1 MANTSHPKRSLA
13 AEFHDTWWSMALR
26 GLAAVAFGIF
36 VWATENPS
44 LGTLTWGFA
53 LYALVDGVLALMA
66 GAYGAKEHQPWMLLM
81 VWGAIGVTAGV
92 VAFVSPVASTTAL
105 LVYIAAFALA
115 KGIVELIAAG
125 KLRTDVAGGSMLA
138 AAGVVSLALGALLII
153 RALVGEFS
161 TLWAMVVYGLAWGA
175 LAIGL
180 GFEART
186 YVKVEKYH
194 EEGRHAT
201 VTPRHPR

>member
-26 GLAAVAFGIF
+26 GLAAVCFGIF

-44 LGTLTWGFA
+44 LATLSWGFA
-53 LYALVDGVLALMA
+53 LYAVVDGVLALMA
-66 GAYGAKEHQPWMLLM
+66 GGYGAKEHQPWMLLM
-81 VWGAIGVTAGV
+81 VWGAIGVAAGV
-92 VAFVSPVASTTAL
+92 VAFLSPVASTTAL
-105 LVYIAAFALA
+105 LVYMASFALA
-115 KGIVELIAAG
+115 KGVVELIAAG

-138 AAGVVSLALGALLII
+138 AAGLVSLALGALLIV
-153 RALVGEFS
+153 RAAVGEFA
-161 TLWAMVVYGLAWGA
+161 TLWALVVYGLAWGA

-186 YVKVEKYH
+186 YVTVEEYH
-194 EEGRHAT
+194 AGGRPAA
-201 VTPRHPR
+201 VSPRRPR